1 MKRDLTRMSATDH
14 DLVIVGGG
22 ISGASIARDA
32 ALRGLSVALLDK
44 SDFCQATTAASS
56 KLIHGGLRYLRN
68 LELGLVRESLRERR
82 MWEVIAPHLV
92 APLPMLLPVYKR
104 PGSPGRMT
112 LRMGLTLYDMLA
124 YDRNRLVDEA
134 KKIPGHE
141 LLSKEEAIAAEPS
154 LPPDDLVC
162 AFRYY
167 DCQMYS
173 PERLCLEHLLDAAAH
188 GAQVANYAEVT
199 RYLVDG
205 SSVIGVEARDR
216 LSGETLRVR
225 GKVTIN
231 ASGPWADKLPLPV
244 PGAARAARIVRSKGI
259 HVIVP
264 AITGDNA
271 VLVDHQGSHF
281 FLLPWRG
288 HTLIGTTDTK
298 FLEHPDDFAV
308 TEADIEA
315 FLHTINTGYPTAALR
330 RDDVRWFYGGLRPLV
345 ETGDDEDDTYGKSRK
360 SEVYDHART
369 DGVDNLLSAL
379 GGKWTTSRHLAQKV
393 IDLVGDKLGRALPEC
408 TTDTTPLPGGHTGGW
423 EAFVSTAAA
432 AHPELPTATLEE
444 LVRSYGSMYEDVLA
458 LASENRTLADPLAPG
473 CAELGAQVIHA
484 VRQEMALHLDDVLFR
499 RTGIGTLGDPG
510 DAALHRA
517 ADLMGDALGWDA
529 AQRDAELQRARAR
542 FQPAPGAGSDR

>member
-1 MKRDLTRMSATDH
+1 MQRDLRKMSATDH
-14 DLVIVGGG
+14 DLVIIGGG

-32 ALRGLSVALLDK
+32 ALRGLSVALLEK

-82 MWEVIAPHLV
+82 TWEVIAPHLV

-112 LRMGLTLYDMLA
+112 LRMGLTLYDLLA
-124 YDRNRLVDEA
+124 YDRNRLADEA

-173 PERLCLEHLLDAAAH
+173 PERLCLEHLVDAATH

-199 RYLVDG
+199 GYLVDG
-205 SSVIGVEARDR
+205 PAVVGVKVRDR
-216 LSGETLRVR
+216 ESGETFAVR

-231 ASGPWADKLPLPV
+231 ASGPWADQLPAPV
-244 PGAARAARIVRSKGI
+244 PGGSRAAKIVRSKGI

-298 FLEHPDDFAV
+298 FLEHPDEFAV
-308 TEADIEA
+308 TEGDIA
-315 FLHTINTGYPTAALR
+315 SFLDTINAGYPTAALR

-345 ETGDDEDDTYGKSRK
+345 ETGEDEDDTYSKSRK

-369 DGVDNLLSAL
+369 DGVDGLVSSL
-379 GGKWTTSRHLAQKV
+379 GGKWTTSRHLAEKV
-393 IDLVGDKLGRALPEC
+393 LELVGDKLGRTLPAC
-408 TTDTTPLPGGHTGGW
+408 TTDVTPLPGGHTGAW
-423 EAFVSTAAA
+423 ESFVSSAAK
-432 AHPELPTATLEE
+432 AHPELSEATLEE
-444 LVRSYGSMYEDVLA
+444 LVRGYGSGYEQVLA
-458 LASENRTLADPLAPG
+458 LAEDDPTLADPLAPG
-473 CAELGAQVIHA
+473 CPELGAQVVHA
-484 VRQEMALHLDDVLFR
+484 VREEMAMHLDDVLFR

-510 DAALHRA
+510 EQALHRA
-517 ADLMGDALGWDA
+517 ADLMAQELGWDA
-529 AQRDAELQRARAR
+529 GTRDAELTRARRR
-542 FQPAPGAGSDR
+542 FVPAPSRV